1 MKARKLKKIWKKE
14 ETKKAGKTFRLLKQ
28 KKGE

>member
-14 ETKKAGKTFRLLKQ
+14 ETKESWEEFRLARA
-28 KKGE
+28 KKIK